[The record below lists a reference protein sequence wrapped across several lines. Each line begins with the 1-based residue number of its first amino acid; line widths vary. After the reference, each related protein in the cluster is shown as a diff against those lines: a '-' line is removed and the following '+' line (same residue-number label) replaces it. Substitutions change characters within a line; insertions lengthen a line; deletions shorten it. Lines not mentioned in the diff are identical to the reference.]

1 MVKKMIRHLVDKEL
15 SGKSKETIEHP
26 NEYDEMMELVDK
38 TFKKANDFIY
48 NSTTEESETQEQD

>member
-1 MVKKMIRHLVDKEL
+1 MIRHLVDKEL